1 MTTYISIDAV
11 ALKKKTPKIKK
22 VKKRQKRKK
31 NPTQQTTDV
40 DQSVSVFYKRAV

>member
-11 ALKKKTPKIKK
+11 ALKKKKLKK

-31 NPTQQTTDV
+31 TPTQQTTDV